1 MNLLQSILAKTT
13 KPAFLIGNGIH
24 RYADQEQTNSSWE
37 AIVEQLEELVCCEIS
52 AVRSHRTHGADLS
65 LTERYDMIRL
75 KASVSE
81 VRSDVES
88 SLVGMF
94 QKLSDRRPDEH
105 IKAITAFARS
115 RNIPIL
121 TTNFDLALS
130 EAGGS
135 YDFNNFNSP
144 FSQHYPWN
152 SCFTPSGAVS
162 ADTCSH
168 RIWHIHGSVKYK
180 KSIRFGLR
188 DYMGAVS
195 KARELIHKGDDNLY
209 RGKDVTRWGGYETW
223 LHPFFNCDLII
234 FGLGLNSQEVFL
246 RWLLLERAGY
256 FAKFPDRKRKLVFIE
271 NESEVT
277 AGKRAFVEAV
287 GGELVCTKNYAT
299 LYKNFGSA

>member
-1 MNLLQSILAKTT
+1 MVGCELFA
-13 KPAFLIGNGIH
+13 
-24 RYADQEQTNSSWE
+24 
-37 AIVEQLEELVCCEIS
+37 VE
-52 AVRSHRTHGADLS
+52 SHHQTHGADLS
-65 LTERYDMIRL
+65 LTERYDIIRL
-75 KASVSE
+75 KASVSD

-88 SLVGMF
+88 RLVRMF

-105 IKAITAFARS
+105 IQAITAFARS

-130 EAGGS
+130 DCSAES
-135 YDFNNFNSP
+135 YNFKKFKAP

-152 SCFTPSGAVS
+152 SCFIPIDEDNSNP
-162 ADTCSH
+162 CSH

-180 KSIRFGLR
+180 KSIRFGLC

-209 RGKDVTRWGGYETW
+209 RGKDVDGWSGYQTW

-256 FAKFPDRKRKLVFIE
+256 FAKFPDRKRKLALIE
-271 NESEVT
+271 KESEVSS
-277 AGKRAFVEAV
+277 GKRAFVEAV
-287 GGELVCTKNYAT
+287 GGEVIEADSYPN
-299 LYKNFGSA
+299 LYGCFNER